1 MTNQMARATLS
12 DADLQQ
18 VFSDQ
23 RRQLIGMNGV
33 SPTTDKQVCHATVG
47 YEHGTYIAKI
57 LGDPADRPHSD
68 GNDPILLPLAQL
80 DRHDLSFDVEVV
92 HVQLN

>member
-1 MTNQMARATLS
+1 MTRATLS

-33 SPTTDKQVCHATVG
+33 SLAADEQVGHAAVG
-47 YEHGTYIAKI
+47 YKRGTYVAKI

-80 DRHDLSFDVEVV
+80 NRHDLSLDVKIVY
-92 HVQLN
+92 VQLN